1 MICRRTALELVCL
14 TLIFLGLSTI
24 STAAAS
30 AQAIQPAAELPVSQS
45 RTAEPQAADSPMDR
59 PPSIRV
65 DVRLINV
72 FVNVTDESGSP
83 VGGLTKDSFSLAEDG
98 RPQKISF
105 FGRESEMP
113 LTIAMAIDTSGSVRK
128 DLPIELQAAH
138 AFVHRLIR
146 PIDLF
151 SLFDFSSD
159 VREVVSFTNRA
170 SRIDDGLD
178 RLRFGPA
185 TALYDA
191 VYLTSQTLAPHP
203 GRKVLLII
211 SDGGNTV
218 DGVDYAKA
226 LEEAVRSE
234 VMVYSIIDVPIAAD
248 AGRDTGGEHAL
259 ITLSQETG
267 GKHYYAEAST
277 LGKALEEVSEDL
289 RTQYSLGYYP
299 AHHTS
304 HGSDFH
310 SIAVTVKA
318 KDPGA
323 TYTVRHRTGYYSTPL
338 P

>member
-1 MICRRTALELVCL
+1 MIRKRAGIALFSL
-14 TLIFLGLSTI
+14 TLAFFAGLLCGITP
-24 STAAAS
+24 AAS
-30 AQAIQPAAELPVSQS
+30 GQAGEPIAGAPMREAPAAE
-45 RTAEPQAADSPMDR
+45 APMER

-72 FVNVTDESGSP
+72 FVNVTDQAGSP
-83 VGGLTKDSFSLAEDG
+83 VGGLTRDSFTLSEDG
-98 RPQKISF
+98 HPQKISF

-128 DLPIELQAAH
+128 DLPIEQQAAH

-159 VREVVSFTNRA
+159 VREVVPFTNRA

-185 TALYDA
+185 TALYDC
-191 VYLTSQTLAPHP
+191 VYLTSQSLAPHP

-267 GKHYYAEAST
+267 GKYYYAEASQ

-299 AHHTS
+299 AHHTGRS
-304 HGSDFH
+304 SDFH
-310 SIAVTVKA
+310 SISVAVKA
-318 KDPGA
+318 TVPGA
-323 TYTVRHRTGYYSTPL
+323 TYTVRHRTGYYSTP
-338 P
+338 PASY